1 MYMNFFC
8 PMQEELL
15 LLANPNGKN
24 VTPQKIK
31 RLQDIFQEG
40 RGKLHTTLVVTKN
53 LSQLEK
59 VITEYKRGGAS
70 MVGIIGGDGTVMHT
84 RTLIENIWSY
94 APKYAFFPLVTM
106 NNIHRALGLDRP
118 DSATRLA
125 QHMVTAADN
134 DTLKEYTVSFPS
146 LDVNGRKGFNIGFGL
161 IPKLLWLYY
170 GHTAKQYREL
180 EEALQ
185 NSPPK
190 EYPAKYKEI
199 TKKKET
205 DLFDLLS
212 EERGLWGAVKTTLRL
227 MNGLRNYTDER
238 YLLHKPLSGPIRFN
252 GKPQHFPKAPL
263 GIYISCYEEV
273 NLGLGRFNPKPTR
286 EAGKEEGKFQTIVP
300 YGNPFLIIPQLPKL
314 MMGEKLSKVI
324 YEQLSSLELPSE
336 KFAQVDG
343 ELILENGF
351 MVRYD
356 GKRKIMTLPAT

>member
-1 MYMNFFC
+1 MPYRYFIF
-8 PMQEELL
+8 
-15 LLANPNGKN
+15 ANPNGKN
-24 VTPQKIK
+24 VTPDKIQK
-31 RLQDIFQEG
+31 LQHIFSQGQGEF
-40 RGKLHTTLVVTKN
+40 VVTEN
-53 LSQLEK
+53 LSHLEK
-59 VITEYKRGGAS
+59 MVQERRSAALAKPEKTI
-70 MVGIIGGDGTVMHT
+70 VGIVGGDGTVMRT
-84 RTLIENIWSY
+84 RTLVEQLWGY
-94 APKYAFFPLVTM
+94 RPQYAFFPLGTM
-106 NNIHRALGLDRP
+106 NNIQRTLGLNGKD
-118 DSATRLA
+118 AAYQLA
-125 QHMVTAADN
+125 QHLVNTAN
-134 DTLKEYTVSFPS
+134 SNTVEKYTVSFPS
-146 LDVNGRKGFNIGFGL
+146 LDVNGKKGFNIGFGL
-161 IPKLLWLYY
+161 IPKLLWIYY
-170 GHTAKQYREL
+170 GHSAKQYREL

-185 NSPPK
+185 HSPPK
-190 EYPAKYKEI
+190 EYQAKYTEI
-199 TKKKET
+199 TQKQET

-212 EERGLWGAVKTTLRL
+212 KERGLWGAVKTTLRL
-227 MNGLRNYTDER
+227 MNGLRNNTDER